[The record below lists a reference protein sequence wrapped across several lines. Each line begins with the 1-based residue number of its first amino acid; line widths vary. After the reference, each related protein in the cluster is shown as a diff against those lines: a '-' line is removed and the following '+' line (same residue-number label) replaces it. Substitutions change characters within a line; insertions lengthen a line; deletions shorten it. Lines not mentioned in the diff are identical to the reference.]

1 MTISIIYYTRFGD
14 NAEVAERLSEELENL
29 GHGVSIHPI
38 HEARPSEIP
47 SSDLYI
53 VGSPTQIGTIPIK
66 AGKFLKRMNIKPGS
80 HFAVFSTYAEAKSG
94 AAAKMTGIMSDHKA
108 IQVSEPLQLAVKD
121 LKGPLE
127 DGWEEKLKLWAEK
140 VGTQV
145 P

>member
-1 MTISIIYYTRFGD
+1 MTISIIYYTRFGN
-14 NAEVAERLSEELENL
+14 NAEVAERLSDELEAR

-38 HEARPSEIP
+38 NEARPSEIP

-53 VGSPTQIGTIPIK
+53 IGSPTQIGSMPIK
-66 AGKFLKRMNIKPGS
+66 VSRFLKRMKIKSGS
-80 HFAVFSTYAEAKSG
+80 RYAVYNTYAEANSG
-94 AAAKMTGIMSDHKA
+94 AAAKITGIMNDQDA
-108 IQVSEPLQLAVKD
+108 VQDSEPLLLAVKD